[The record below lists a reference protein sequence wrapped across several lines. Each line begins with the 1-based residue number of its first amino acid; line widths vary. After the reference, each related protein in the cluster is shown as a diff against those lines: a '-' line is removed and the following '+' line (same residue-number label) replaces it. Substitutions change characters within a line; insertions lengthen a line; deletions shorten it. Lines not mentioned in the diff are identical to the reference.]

1 MEDKDSTRLKNLENK
16 IDELEKKIDL
26 ILNLLKYD
34 IKENCN
40 KMGKH
45 IDFVENVYDNVKNP
59 LGYLCNTLNYY
70 NGNKTHNLDN
80 K

>member
-1 MEDKDSTRLKNLENK
+1 MDNKDSIRLQNLENK
-16 IDELEKKIDL
+16 IDELEKKIDI

-59 LGYLCNTLNYY
+59 LGVFM
-70 NGNKTHNLDN
+70 
-80 K
+80 